1 MKFGHHFCGSHWAQV
16 ISFHFGQ
23 NLSHCTCL
31 RWDATSQ
38 NESTQHWRELHCLRW
53 TATYLNSNFTITFCQ
68 CGSTSSTSISSPCD
82 ANLPKGTSEVKPR
95 NVIQFP
101 EDGYLTS
108 NKIMTLRE
116 GPDPPSSQTTT
127 ESSPVSEGPKAL
139 ASKTN

>member
-1 MKFGHHFCGSHWAQV
+1 MQLPKMDGMQLPKMKA
-16 ISFHFGQ
+16 
-23 NLSHCTCL
+23 LSTGG
-31 RWDATSQ
+31 
-38 NESTQHWRELHCLRW
+38 NCLRW

-68 CGSTSSTSISSPCD
+68 SGSTSPTSISSPCD
-82 ANLPKGTSEVKPR
+82 ANLPEGTSEVKPR

-116 GPDPPSSQTTT
+116 GRDPPSSQTTT

-139 ASKTN
+139 ASKTNEVWTSICTPNMCNG